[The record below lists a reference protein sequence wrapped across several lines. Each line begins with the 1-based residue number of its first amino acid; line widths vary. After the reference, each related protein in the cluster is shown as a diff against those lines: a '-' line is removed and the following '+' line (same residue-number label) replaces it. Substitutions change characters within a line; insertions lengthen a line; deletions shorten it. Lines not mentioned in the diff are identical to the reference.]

1 MLVRQLANA
10 RHPIAHTLTKG
21 ETRGG
26 GKKPYAQKGTGRARQ
41 GSITNPHYRGGGV
54 AFGPR
59 NTRNFYTRASKK
71 ERRIALFGILSEKAK
86 ESQISAFEGYSVE
99 APKTKT
105 FANMLKKMAFKKD
118 VLFVLPAKNEVFVRS
133 ARNVP
138 SVKTILVNYVNP
150 ADLLKFRDVVFF
162 KDALPKLEEL
172 FL

>member
-1 MLVRQLANA
+1 
-10 RHPIAHTLTKG
+10 
-21 ETRGG
+21 
-26 GKKPYAQKGTGRARQ
+26 
-41 GSITNPHYRGGGV
+41 
-54 AFGPR
+54 
-59 NTRNFYTRASKK
+59 SKK
-71 ERRIALFGILSEKAK
+71 ERTIALFGILSEKAK